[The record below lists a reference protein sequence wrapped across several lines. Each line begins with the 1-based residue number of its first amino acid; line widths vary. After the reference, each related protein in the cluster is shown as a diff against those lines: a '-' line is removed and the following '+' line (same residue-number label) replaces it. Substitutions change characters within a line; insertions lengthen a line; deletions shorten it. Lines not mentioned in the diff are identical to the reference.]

1 MLTTFAHDADRSQM
15 VAISE
20 RDIIFDCPH
29 CRGELVVDQDG
40 AGMTL
45 ACSHCGR
52 NVTVPT
58 RVTATAIPAVRPDNG
73 NAAAA
78 APDPRDMMRVFGFDA
93 QPPDQVRKRLDELK
107 LQLRENQSQ
116 TTEMRGH
123 VNRATIELHRL
134 QLKLQK
140 FQDRQTAIE
149 AELLAAKVALE
160 AAPPTA
166 APAAAA

>member
-1 MLTTFAHDADRSQM
+1 MLTTFAHDAERSQM

-20 RDIIFDCPH
+20 RDIVFDCPH

-45 ACSHCGR
+45 SCSHCGR
-52 NVTVPT
+52 NISVPA
-58 RVTATAIPAVRPDNG
+58 RVTTISVPAVRPDDG

-78 APDPRDMMRVFGFDA
+78 QDPLNMMRAFGFDV

-107 LQLRENQSQ
+107 LQLKENQSQ

-140 FQDRQTAIE
+140 LQDRQTAIE
-149 AELLAAKVALE
+149 AELLAAKAALE
-160 AAPPTA
+160 VAPPA
-166 APAAAA
+166 A

>member
-15 VAISE
+15 VEITD
-20 RDIIFDCPH
+20 RDIVFDCPH

-52 NVTVPT
+52 NVTVPS
-58 RVTATAIPAVRPDNG
+58 RVTTTSAPAVRPDDG
-73 NAAAA
+73 AAAA
-78 APDPRDMMRVFGFDA
+78 AQDPQTAMRVFGFDT
-93 QPPDQVRKRLDELK
+93 QTPEQVHKRLEELK
-107 LQLRENQSQ
+107 GHMKENQSQ

-134 QLKLQK
+134 QLRLQKLQ
-140 FQDRQTAIE
+140 DRGAAIE
-149 AELLAAKVALE
+149 AEVLAAKAALE
-160 AAPPTA
+160 AT
-166 APAAAA
+166 PAKPAVA

>member
-15 VAISE
+15 VEITD
-20 RDIIFDCPH
+20 RDIVFDCPH

-45 ACSHCGR
+45 SCSHCGR
-52 NVTVPT
+52 NITVPT
-58 RVTATAIPAVRPDNG
+58 RVTTSSAPAVRPDDG

-78 APDPRDMMRVFGFDA
+78 QDPRTMMRAFGFDV
-93 QPPDQVRKRLDELK
+93 QPPEQVRKRLEELK
-107 LQLRENQSQ
+107 LHLKENQSQ

-123 VNRATIELHRL
+123 CNRATIELHRL

-140 FQDRQTAIE
+140 LQDRQSAIE
-149 AELLAAKVALE
+149 AELLAAKAALE
-160 AAPPTA
+160 APPA
-166 APAAAA
+166 VASAAA

>member
-1 MLTTFAHDADRSQM
+1 MLTTFTHDADRSQM
-15 VAISE
+15 VEITD
-20 RDIIFDCPH
+20 RDIVFDCPH

-52 NVTVPT
+52 NITVPS
-58 RVTATAIPAVRPDNG
+58 RVTMTASPAVRPDEG
-73 NAAAA
+73 VPPAQ
-78 APDPRDMMRVFGFDA
+78 DPQTMMRAFGFDA
-93 QPPDQVRKRLDELK
+93 QPPEQVRARVDELK
-107 LQLRENQSQ
+107 LHLKENQSQ

-140 FQDRQTAIE
+140 LQDRQSAIE
-149 AELLAAKVALE
+149 AELLAAKAALD
-160 AAPPTA
+160 APPA
-166 APAAAA
+166 ASSAAA